1 MLRDAIIALIR
12 ERLWLSGKRASSVTL
27 QRGKREQKEG
37 RTTLRDSKTPDQSCQ
52 SIQLQV
58 QLGFFS
64 PNDTHLKQLFQG
76 NISLYSIK
84 SFSAGTA
91 AYSTSNQWRCGVGF
105 GDAARWHAA
114 LQGLLEVR
122 AVRTEVPQRCLAHC
136 SVPCSCGC
144 LAVSNQGASS
154 SNVKGSL
161 CTLIA
166 SICNAGPGPLA
177 Y

>member
-1 MLRDAIIALIR
+1 M
-12 ERLWLSGKRASSVTL
+12 
-27 QRGKREQKEG
+27 
-37 RTTLRDSKTPDQSCQ
+37 RDSKSPGQSRQ
-52 SIQLQV
+52 SIQLRV

-84 SFSAGTA
+84 SFSVAAWPFLAGTE
-91 AYSTSNQWRCGVGF
+91 AYKTSNQWRCGVGF
-105 GDAARWHAA
+105 GDAARWHVA

-122 AVRTEVPQRCLAHC
+122 AVRTEVPQRCLVHC

-154 SNVKGSL
+154 SNAKGSL